1 MHSNINNHMG
11 KAAMLA
17 IVALLLMFF
26 AFTAGN
32 CPAGEEGVGAAF
44 VSAPQEAAT
53 EQEVTPAFLP
63 LDVPLDA
70 ETQYA
75 ISVMCLEAG
84 VPFEV
89 EISLIGRESDFR
101 PDLVSNTD
109 DHGIAQINRCNH
121 EWLQAELGP
130 IDFYDPIQNVRAGLR
145 ILGPLWAKYDPH
157 RALMAYK
164 CGEGGAQRKWAR
176 GQDTSPY
183 SCAILARAAGYGW
196 DEGTQT

>member
-1 MHSNINNHMG
+1 MMFITHSNFNRHPG
-11 KAAMLA
+11 KAAVLA
-17 IVALLLMFF
+17 IVALLFLFF
-26 AFTAGN
+26 AFTAGS
-32 CPAGEEGVGAAF
+32 CPAGEEGLGAAF
-44 VSAPQEAAT
+44 VTAPREADV
-53 EQEVTPAFLP
+53 EPAFMP

-70 ETQYA
+70 ETQHA

-89 EISLIGRESDFR
+89 EMSLIYHESDFT
-101 PDLVSNTD
+101 PNLVSDTD

-145 ILGPLWAKYDPH
+145 ILGPLWEKYYPH

-164 CGEGGAQRKWAR
+164 HGEGGARRKWAK
-176 GQDTSPY
+176 GQVTSQY
-183 SCAILARAAGYGW
+183 SRAILARAAGYGW
-196 DEGTQT
+196 NG